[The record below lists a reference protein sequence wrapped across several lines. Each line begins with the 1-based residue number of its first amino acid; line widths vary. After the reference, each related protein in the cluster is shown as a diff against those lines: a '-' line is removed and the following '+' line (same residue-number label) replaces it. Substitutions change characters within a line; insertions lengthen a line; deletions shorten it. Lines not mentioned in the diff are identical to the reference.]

1 MRIINDLHF
10 IRLCALAENYEKEF
24 QSANT
29 IFMKKWWN
37 NDVSVKN
44 LSLVIGSDKYRKSCC
59 KEYNN
64 IT

>member
-10 IRLCALAENYEKEF
+10 IRLCALGENYEKEF

-44 LSLVIGSDKYRKSCC
+44 LSLVIGSDKYRKSCF

>member
-10 IRLCALAENYEKEF
+10 IRLCALAENYEEEF

-44 LSLVIGSDKYRKSCC
+44 LSLVIGSVKYRKSCF